1 MTDRDLIC
9 DTVSALL
16 HAIDRLD
23 WPAVEDALAERVDL
37 DYTSLFGGEPAT
49 QPADQVVAGWRSLLP
64 GFTSTQ
70 HLLGPILP
78 VIDGAGATAEAH
90 VRATHVID
98 EGTDGTRSWT
108 VGGHYVLRLRRR
120 GSGAWRISGMTL
132 QLHYQEGELGL
143 PEVARGRAVTSPRA
157 ATVPGDR
164 S

>member
-9 DTVSALL
+9 DTVVALF
-16 HAIDRLD
+16 HAVDRLD
-23 WPAVEDALAERVDL
+23 WDGVDDALAERVDL

-49 QPADQVVAGWRSLLP
+49 QPADQVVAGWRGLLP
-64 GFTSTQ
+64 GFTTTQ

-98 EGTDGTRSWT
+98 EGTGGTRSWT
-108 VGGHYVLRLRRR
+108 IGGHYVLRLRRQA
-120 GSGAWRISGMTL
+120 SGTWAIPGMTL
-132 QLHYQEGELGL
+132 QLQYHEGELGL
-143 PEVARGRAVTSPRA
+143 PEVAQRRAASSPRA
-157 ATVPGDR
+157 TTVLGDR